1 MSFSVIFVL
10 RVVFRG
16 GFGNDFSFHELLLW
30 TVERSYV
37 YWHVLYGSLGVTFR
51 LPCR

>member
-30 TVERSYV
+30 IVERSYV
-37 YWHVLYGSLGVTFR
+37 LARPVWVTWCD
-51 LPCR
+51 LSPSM